1 MSLAVIVTDL
11 HNTWQDPF
19 RIDIPPVHTI
29 THQKL
34 STATPH
40 ATMSS
45 TLTFLPPSSSPK
57 FKDTTILDAGSSATC
72 IYVNSWD
79 TSQGD
84 DNLKV
89 TKVYPDEEAME
100 QAKGGLVVL
109 ERTPGWFSL
118 LV

>member
-1 MSLAVIVTDL
+1 
-11 HNTWQDPF
+11 
-19 RIDIPPVHTI
+19 
-29 THQKL
+29 
-34 STATPH
+34 
-40 ATMSS
+40 
-45 TLTFLPPSSSPK
+45 
-57 FKDTTILDAGSSATC
+57 
-72 IYVNSWD
+72 VNSWD

-100 QAKGGLVVL
+100 QAKGGSVVL